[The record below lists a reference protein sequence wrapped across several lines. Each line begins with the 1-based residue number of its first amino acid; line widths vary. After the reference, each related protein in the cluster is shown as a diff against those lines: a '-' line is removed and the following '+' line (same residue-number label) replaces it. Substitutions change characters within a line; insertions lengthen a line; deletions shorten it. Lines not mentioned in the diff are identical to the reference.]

1 MSELATVNNQPAG
14 HLTGWGT
21 DLVVAAQ
28 IAEKVA
34 GTEFV
39 PTVMR
44 GKPDVVVAAI
54 LYGAELGIDPMT
66 SLQSIHVV
74 EGRPAPSAELMRAL
88 IFRAG
93 HSLTVHEMTG
103 TRCRVSGLR
112 AGRPESERTPIEW
125 TLDMA
130 RAAGLLGRTNW
141 QRYPRAMLLARA
153 TSDLARMIFPDV
165 VKGLGYMAEDAD
177 QAATLDSWGP
187 PETLAE
193 PEPIRPPRKALQ
205 RAKRPR
211 RDAPIQDAAE
221 LPPIAPPLVDPRPAE
236 VPKVAP
242 PLDNSPAQ
250 APAAV
255 PPSEDQQLLPDP
267 EPEPGPPEPPPP
279 GHLIAAGPLR
289 ALQAAMTKQLG
300 TSATREEKHQVLEAI
315 LGKPVDSAKN
325 LTRAEGMKALDW
337 LGRIST
343 GEAILN
349 LSPEGQFTV
358 MPTEEPPI
366 EEEPPPEDPQ

>member
-1 MSELATVNNQPAG
+1 MSELATVNSQPAG

-28 IAEKVA
+28 IAERVA

-66 SLQSIHVV
+66 ALQSIHVV

-88 IFRAG
+88 IFHAG

-112 AGRPESERTPIEW
+112 AGRPESERTPVEW

-141 QRYPRAMLLARA
+141 QRYPRSMLLARA

-165 VKGLGYMAEDAD
+165 IKGLGYIAEDDPSAE
-177 QAATLDSWGP
+177 ALASWGP
-187 PETLAE
+187 PEALAD
-193 PEPIRPPRKALQ
+193 PEPKQPRKALQ
-205 RAKRPR
+205 RARKPQRTTPVE
-211 RDAPIQDAAE
+211 DAGE
-221 LPPIAPPLVDPRPAE
+221 LPPVAPPLADPPPAE
-236 VPKVAP
+236 VPPVAQ
-242 PLDNSPAQ
+242 PLET
-250 APAAV
+250 AA
-255 PPSEDQQLLPDP
+255 PSEDQQLPL
-267 EPEPGPPEPPPP
+267 PEPGPPEPPPP
-279 GHLIAAGPLR
+279 GKFIAPGPLR
-289 ALQAAMTKQLG
+289 ALQAGLTRQLG
-300 TSATREEKHQVLEAI
+300 TVATREEKHQLLEAI
-315 LGKPVDSAKN
+315 LGRSVDTAKT
-325 LTRAEGMKALDW
+325 LTRAEGIRALDW
-337 LGRIST
+337 LGRLNT
-343 GEAILN
+343 GEAILAIT
-349 LSPEGQFTV
+349 PEGQMSV
-358 MPTEEPPI
+358 MVAEEPP
-366 EEEPPPEDPQ
+366 EEELPEGQQ